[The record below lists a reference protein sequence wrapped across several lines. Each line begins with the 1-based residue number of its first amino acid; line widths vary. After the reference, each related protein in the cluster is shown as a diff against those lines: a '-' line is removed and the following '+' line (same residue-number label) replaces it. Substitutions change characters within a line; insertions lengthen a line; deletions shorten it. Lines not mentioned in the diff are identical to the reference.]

1 MELREELRD
10 TSKIQHWAGKYPVDC
25 DICIENLVFEVK
37 KRGYLTKCELIE
49 LAKWKVRKKRNT
61 VWRVKTISP
70 DDVKEFTRNAFL
82 ETDAN
87 NSIRCLRRLK
97 GVDWAVGSAIL
108 HWFHKCRYPIWDI
121 HARWSV
127 QLPKNKYYCGFKLWK
142 AYVDFCRAKADKYKV
157 CMRTLDRAL
166 ITYGKNNC

>member
-1 MELREELRD
+1 MKLREELRD
-10 TSKIQHWAGKYPVDC
+10 RSKIQHWAGKYPVDY
-25 DICIENLVFEVK
+25 DICIENLVCEVK

-49 LAKWKVRKKRNT
+49 LAKWKVPKERNT
-61 VWRVKTISP
+61 VWRVKKISP
-70 DDVKEFTRNAFL
+70 DDVKEFTCKAFRK
-82 ETDAN
+82 TDAN

-108 HWFHKCRYPIWDI
+108 HWFHECRYPIWDL

-127 QLPKNKYYCGFKLWK
+127 KLPKNKYYCGFKLWK
-142 AYVDFCRAKADKYKV
+142 AYVKFCRDTADEYEV